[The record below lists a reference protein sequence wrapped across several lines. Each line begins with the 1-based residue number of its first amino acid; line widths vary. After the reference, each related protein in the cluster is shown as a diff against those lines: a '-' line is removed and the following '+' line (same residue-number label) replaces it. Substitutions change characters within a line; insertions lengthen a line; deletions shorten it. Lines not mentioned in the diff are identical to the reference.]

1 MYHINIEMRRFDI
14 TNFLL
19 PSGPFGAEFK
29 GPLLSPT
36 RAIVNVIG
44 FSFVF
49 VVPALYWAI
58 FRFRNA
64 FDSALM
70 GEILNYYVVIIIYHL
85 F

>member
-1 MYHINIEMRRFDI
+1 MIHIPYLIKMSRFDI

-19 PSGPFGAEFK
+19 PAGPFGAEFK

-64 FDSALM
+64 FDTALL
-70 GEILNYYVVIIIYHL
+70 GEI
-85 F
+85 

>member
-1 MYHINIEMRRFDI
+1 MCHIKIETRRFDI

-19 PSGPFGAEFK
+19 PAGPFGAEFK

-64 FDSALM
+64 FDTALM
-70 GEILNYYVVIIIYHL
+70 GDIYL
-85 F
+85 ISYI